1 MPSEAHV
8 RFARIV
14 FTIAGV
20 YGLLVLTPMYFVF
33 DLIGRQTPPPVTH
46 PEFYYGFAG
55 LGVVW
60 QIAFLMI
67 ASDPA
72 RFRPMMIPSVL
83 EKASYV
89 IAVVVLYLEH
99 RTGLRI
105 LTSAM
110 GDATLGVLFV
120 AAFLKTRPA
129 PAKR

>member
-1 MPSEAHV
+1 M

-20 YGLLVLTPMYFVF
+20 YGLLILTPMYFVF
-33 DLIGRQTPPPVTH
+33 DLVGRQTPPPVTH
-46 PEFYYGFAG
+46 PEFYYGFVSVG
-55 LGVVW
+55 LAW
-60 QIAFLMI
+60 QIAFLVI

-89 IAVVVLYLEH
+89 IAVVVLYLQH

-110 GDATLGVLFV
+110 GDATLGLLFI
-120 AAFLKTRPA
+120 AAFLATRQPLLKLRR
-129 PAKR
+129 AKS